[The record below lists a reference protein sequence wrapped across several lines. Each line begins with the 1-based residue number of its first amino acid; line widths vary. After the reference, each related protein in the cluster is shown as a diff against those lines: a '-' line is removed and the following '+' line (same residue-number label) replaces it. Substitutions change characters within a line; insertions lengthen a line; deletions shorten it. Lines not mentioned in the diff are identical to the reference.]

1 LKILIPIDGSAH
13 SLNAVRYAIDLAA
26 ALSMPPQLI
35 LLNVQ
40 RNVAT
45 GNVKLFIDAETIEDY
60 EREQG
65 MQVIR
70 PAGLALEES
79 GLSYQ
84 YHLSVGKPAD
94 AIIHYAAEQGVSNI
108 VIGAHGQ
115 GGLGKR
121 LLGSVVAQVLE
132 ISELP
137 VTVVH

>member
-1 LKILIPIDGSAH
+1 MKILIPVDGSAH
-13 SLNAVRYAIDLAA
+13 SLNALRYAINLAG
-26 ALSMPPQLI
+26 ALSAPPQLL

-45 GNVKLFIDAETIEDY
+45 GNVKLFIDAETIDDY

-65 MQVIR
+65 M
-70 PAGLALEES
+70 LALQAARQALEAA

-84 YHLSVGKPAD
+84 YHLSVGQPAQ
-94 AIIHYAAEQGVSNI
+94 AIIRYAAEQSASNI
-108 VIGAHGQ
+108 VIGAHGE

-132 ISELP
+132 ASALP